1 MFSQFQVGPK
11 AKYEAEDRLYSEPVV
26 NTAER
31 TQAVSDV
38 RKTSTGI
45 APYPGVTLKTTK
57 LSRDIDH

>member
-1 MFSQFQVGPK
+1 M
-11 AKYEAEDRLYSEPVV
+11 YSEPVV